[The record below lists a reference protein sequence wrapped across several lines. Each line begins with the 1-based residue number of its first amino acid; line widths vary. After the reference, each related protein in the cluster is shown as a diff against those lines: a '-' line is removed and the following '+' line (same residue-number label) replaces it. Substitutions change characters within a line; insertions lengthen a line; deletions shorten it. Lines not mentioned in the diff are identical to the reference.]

1 MYIANTH
8 GWYNN
13 LQPFGNGAGIIS
25 SGATKLNVY
34 YYASTEIASTGGR
47 ATAIIIYVPNA

>member
-1 MYIANTH
+1 MYTANAH

-13 LQPFGNGAGIIS
+13 LYPFGNGSGIIG

-34 YYASTEIASTGGR
+34 YYAASEIAATGGR